1 MPSKTLD
8 KICMK
13 KLIIIVALS
22 MMSMGHLAKAHDT
35 TKVEPKG
42 KAIIQVF
49 ANAHTGFGAD
59 NDDRGFELDRSY
71 VGYQYSLTKELQI
84 KAVLDVG
91 MSNDVDDYHH
101 IAYVK
106 NAQVT
111 WKPGRLT
118 LEGGM
123 ISTTQFKVQEK
134 HWGYRYI
141 MKSFQD
147 EYKFGSSADLGISAA
162 YKFADWV
169 SADAII
175 VNGEGY
181 KRVQVNDGLQYGLG
195 ATFMPVE
202 GLTLRLYGS
211 INESSI
217 DQIKDAYN
225 WAAFAG
231 YKHKYFSLGAE
242 YNIYQNA
249 KFEMDHDLYGLSV
262 YGTAHVS
269 KVVDIF
275 ARYDNLSSN
284 NDWNI
289 LKDESAAMLGAQI
302 KLGKYVKIAPNVRMS
317 IPSAPGADNHYS
329 AYVSCYFGI

>member
-1 MPSKTLD
+1 M
-8 KICMK
+8 CAN
-13 KLIIIVALS
+13 AL
-22 MMSMGHLAKAHDT
+22 AQE
-35 TKVEPKG
+35 TKEEPKG
-42 KAIIQVF
+42 KAIVRIF
-49 ANAHTGFGAD
+49 ANAHTGFGVD

-71 VGYQYSLTKELQI
+71 LGYEYNFGKGLQV

-91 MSNDVDDYHH
+91 QSKAVDDYHH
-101 IAYVK
+101 IAYIK

-111 WKPGRLT
+111 WKTGGLT
-118 LEGGM
+118 LNGGM
-123 ISTTQFKVQEK
+123 ISTTQFGVQEK
-134 HWGYRYI
+134 FWGYRYI

-147 EYKFGSSADLGISAA
+147 EYKFGSSADLGISAS
-162 YKFADWV
+162 YQFAPWV

-181 KRVQVNDGLQYGLG
+181 KKVQVNDGLQYGLG
-195 ATFMPVE
+195 ATFTPVE

-211 INESSI
+211 INESS
-217 DQIKDAYN
+217 DNELCDAYN
-225 WAAFAG
+225 WAAFVG

-249 KFEMDHDLYGLSV
+249 GFAKDKDQYGLSV
-262 YGTAHVS
+262 YGSARVS
-269 KVVDIF
+269 NMVDIY
-275 ARYDNLSSN
+275 ARYDNLSSH

-289 LKDESAAMLGAQI
+289 SKDENAAILGTQI

-329 AYVSCYFGI
+329 AYVSCYFGL

>member
-1 MPSKTLD
+1 MYSV
-8 KICMK
+8 IRE
-13 KLIIIVALS
+13 I
-22 MMSMGHLAKAHDT
+22 
-35 TKVEPKG
+35 
-42 KAIIQVF
+42 F
-49 ANAHTGFGAD
+49 ASFGISQCGFC
-59 NDDRGFELDRSY
+59 SY
-71 VGYQYSLTKELQI
+71 D
-84 KAVLDVG
+84 AVLPLLPVRSASRIPENAKTVIFALFPYNIGEYPDRNI
-91 MSNDVDDYHH
+91 SRYAIPDDYHH

-111 WKPGRLT
+111 WKPGHLT

-181 KRVQVNDGLQYGLG
+181 KRVQVSDGLQYGLG

-249 KFEMDHDLYGLSV
+249 KFERDHDLYGLSV

>member
-1 MPSKTLD
+1 
-8 KICMK
+8 MK
-13 KLIIIVALS
+13 KVLLLLSGIVL
-22 MMSMGHLAKAHDT
+22 MGANVMAQEAT
-35 TKVEPKG
+35 EEPKG

-147 EYKFGSSADLGISAA
+147 EYKFGSSADLGISVA

-181 KRVQVNDGLQYGLG
+181 KKVQVKDGLQYGLG
-195 ATFMPVE
+195 TTFTPVK

-211 INESSI
+211 VNEW
-217 DQIKDAYN
+217 DAGAATKAYN
-225 WAAFAG
+225 WATFVG
-231 YKHKYFSLGAE
+231 YQHKYFSLGAE
-242 YNIYQNA
+242 YNIFQNA
-249 KFEMDHDLYGLSV
+249 KFERDHDLYGLSV

-317 IPSAPGADNHYS
+317 IPSASGADNHYS